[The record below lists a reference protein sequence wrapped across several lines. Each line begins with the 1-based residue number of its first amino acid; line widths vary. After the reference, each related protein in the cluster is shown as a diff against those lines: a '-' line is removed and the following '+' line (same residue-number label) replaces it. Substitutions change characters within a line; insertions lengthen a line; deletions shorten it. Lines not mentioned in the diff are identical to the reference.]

1 LTAAKTPQTAQ
12 YAPKT
17 PKQTAKSVVV
27 LSKKTATIS
36 FTIKAL
42 AGKSPAAS
50 VLL

>member
-17 PKQTAKSVVV
+17 PKQTAKNAV
-27 LSKKTATIS
+27 LLRKKTATIS